1 MAELS
6 TEDRQRIWRGL
17 QRYWSDQ
24 WEEAPDKAKILTTIE
39 QTDTW
44 MNDNRSSYL
53 AALTH
58 QASFTGAQIGL
69 IYGITA
75 LAKEDWVVLTPEQLV
90 RFDLT
95 TVGVVYLVFAALG
108 LFVAMGIFHGDLWAR
123 ILGIIGASLNILA
136 QMAFMSLYPAWSWF
150 IIAIDGLVIY
160 GLAVHGDEVAEL

>member
-1 MAELS
+1 MS
-6 TEDRQRIWRGL
+6 TTNQNVDYGPSETSGWVVFSGIVV
-17 QRYWSDQ
+17 
-24 WEEAPDKAKILTTIE
+24 A
-39 QTDTW
+39 
-44 MNDNRSSYL
+44 L
-53 AALTH
+53 AAS
-58 QASFTGAQIGL
+58 ANL
-69 IYGITA
+69 IYGITI

-136 QMAFMSLYPAWSWF
+136 QMAFMSLYPAWAWF
-150 IIAIDGLVIY
+150 IIAIDALVIY